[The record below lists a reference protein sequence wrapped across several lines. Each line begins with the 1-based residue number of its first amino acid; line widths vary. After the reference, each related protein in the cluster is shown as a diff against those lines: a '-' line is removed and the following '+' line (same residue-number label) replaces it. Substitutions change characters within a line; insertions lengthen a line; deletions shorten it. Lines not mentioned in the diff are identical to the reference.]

1 MCWGTRFPSGYS
13 AFCISIAIAL
23 INPIATT
30 RPIYEGSLG
39 NLLLLSQRINA
50 ELQNDDFETKKKGRV
65 SADESKKRTGYSKG
79 SAAELEVN
87 NEKDWTPET
96 IEKTGMTML
105 KFMEDDQWGW
115 GIKFKSEEEKKN
127 LLLPGIY

>member
-1 MCWGTRFPSGYS
+1 M
-13 AFCISIAIAL
+13 
-23 INPIATT
+23 
-30 RPIYEGSLG
+30 
-39 NLLLLSQRINA
+39 LSQRINA